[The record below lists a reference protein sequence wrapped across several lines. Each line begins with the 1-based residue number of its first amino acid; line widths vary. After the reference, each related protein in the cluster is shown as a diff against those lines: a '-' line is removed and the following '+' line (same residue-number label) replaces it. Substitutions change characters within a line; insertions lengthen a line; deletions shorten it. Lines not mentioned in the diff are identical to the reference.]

1 MTEFK
6 SIGKPTPLID
16 GPQKVT
22 GRMQYAPDIKL
33 AGALHARFVPSVYA
47 HANIRG
53 IDTGEAL
60 AEQGVVAVLTAD
72 DLPDIAPSSRERL
85 LLARGRVMFV
95 GQPVALVLAESEAAA
110 SDGANKVMVDYE
122 PLPSVTTIDTA
133 MAEDAPLVW
142 ENGVPSGSDDAGAHG
157 ADVGGGGETSTKP
170 TNIADESTLE
180 AGDVDAAFAE
190 ADVIVERTF
199 TTPMAHQNSL
209 ETHGIIAQ
217 PDPVFNKMTVW
228 SSTQSPF
235 GVRQSVAEVLGID
248 ESDVRV
254 IGTTVGGGFGGKFGL
269 YETLVAAA
277 AQAIGRPV
285 KLILTRSEELSAGNP
300 APPIRIYAKLGAKSD
315 GTLTAIETQVFLDA
329 GCYPVSLSG
338 FTAFMIGSFYPVAN
352 YRLQATEVLTFKQST
367 GAYRAPGAPMAVL
380 AVDTLMDELAEKLGI
395 DPIELRLKNAAQG
408 GDLLPNKKPWP
419 QMGMRQVLETVRDHP
434 VWKNRDEA
442 KRKGRGVGVSVGGW
456 MGGVEPS
463 AAVCKLNRDG
473 TVHIHVG
480 SADLTGTTT
489 GFALLAAE
497 TFGVDPDRIRVITS
511 DTDTAPY
518 AGGSGGSK
526 VTYTT
531 GAAVM
536 RAAAEA
542 RQQTLAIAA
551 EEFEAS
557 ADDLEIVDGKVQVKG
572 SPNKTLE
579 LREIA
584 SKAMRFGGKYMPVF
598 AQGRTAITDQSP
610 AFSAQL
616 AEVEVDEETG
626 EVHLHKL
633 IVAQDV
639 GRAINPMAVEGQ
651 MMGGATQGIG
661 WALYE
666 HMEYDDQGQ
675 LLSGSWMDYAVPDFT
690 QSAPHLEAV
699 IVENPSE
706 AGPYGVRGVGEPP
719 VIPTPAAIV
728 NAVAHATGVRMSDI
742 PLTPPKVLAALRN
755 GR

>member
-1 MTEFK
+1 
-6 SIGKPTPLID
+6 
-16 GPQKVT
+16 
-22 GRMQYAPDIKL
+22 
-33 AGALHARFVPSVYA
+33 
-47 HANIRG
+47 
-53 IDTGEAL
+53 
-60 AEQGVVAVLTAD
+60 
-72 DLPDIAPSSRERL
+72 
-85 LLARGRVMFV
+85 MFV

-122 PLPSVTTIDTA
+122 PLPSVTTIDAA

-190 ADVIVERTF
+190 ADIIVERTF

-277 AQAIGRPV
+277 AQAVGRPV

-300 APPIRIYAKLGAKSD
+300 APPMRIHAKLGAKFD
-315 GTLTAIETQVFLDA
+315 GTLTVIDAQIFLDA
-329 GCYPVSLSG
+329 GCYPVNLSG
-338 FTAFMIGSFYPVAN
+338 FTAYMMGSFYPVAN
-352 YRLQATEVLTFKQST
+352 YRIQATEILTFKQST

-380 AVDTLMDELAEKLGI
+380 AMDTLMDELAEKLRV
-395 DPIELRLKNAAQG
+395 DPIELRLKNAAKG
-408 GDLLPNKKPWP
+408 GDKMPGGRPWP

-456 MGGVEPS
+456 LGGVEPS

-675 LLSGSWMDYAVPDFT
+675 LLSGTWMDYAVPDFT
-690 QSAPHLEAV
+690 QSALHLEAL

-719 VIPTPAAIV
+719 VIPTPAAIA
-728 NAVAHATGVRMSDI
+728 NAIAHATGVRMSDI
-742 PLTPPKVLAALRN
+742 PMTPPRVLAALRN

>member
-1 MTEFK
+1 
-6 SIGKPTPLID
+6 
-16 GPQKVT
+16 
-22 GRMQYAPDIKL
+22 
-33 AGALHARFVPSVYA
+33 
-47 HANIRG
+47 
-53 IDTGEAL
+53 
-60 AEQGVVAVLTAD
+60 
-72 DLPDIAPSSRERL
+72 
-85 LLARGRVMFV
+85 
-95 GQPVALVLAESEAAA
+95 
-110 SDGANKVMVDYE
+110 
-122 PLPSVTTIDTA
+122 
-133 MAEDAPLVW
+133 
-142 ENGVPSGSDDAGAHG
+142 
-157 ADVGGGGETSTKP
+157 
-170 TNIADESTLE
+170 
-180 AGDVDAAFAE
+180 
-190 ADVIVERTF
+190 
-199 TTPMAHQNSL
+199 MAHQNSL

-277 AQAIGRPV
+277 AQAVGRPV

-300 APPIRIYAKLGAKSD
+300 APPMRIHAKLGAKFD
-315 GTLTAIETQVFLDA
+315 GTLTAIDAQIFLDA
-329 GCYPVSLSG
+329 GCYPVNLSG
-338 FTAFMIGSFYPVAN
+338 FTAYMMGSFYPVAN
-352 YRLQATEVLTFKQST
+352 YRIQATEILTFKQST

-380 AVDTLMDELAEKLGI
+380 AMDTLMDELAEKLRV
-395 DPIELRLKNAAQG
+395 DPIELRLKNAAKG
-408 GDLLPNKKPWP
+408 GDKMPGGRPWP

-456 MGGVEPS
+456 LGGVEPS

-675 LLSGSWMDYAVPDFT
+675 LLSGTWMDYAVPDFT
-690 QSAPHLEAV
+690 QSALHLEAL

-719 VIPTPAAIV
+719 VIPTPAAIA
-728 NAVAHATGVRMSDI
+728 NAIAHATG
-742 PLTPPKVLAALRN
+742 
-755 GR
+755 